1 MLSRYKERQD
11 GTNRWLINSASS
23 AQYRVR
29 LSLSPQYCMHQLHA
43 MILPHSDHLQPNT
56 YFMKSTICGRSIL
69 VMMPIA
75 VPVSL
80 TDDADVILAYPR
92 SAHSGATTCPDF
104 PFAP

>member
-23 AQYRVR
+23 AQYGVR
-29 LSLSPQYCMHQLHA
+29 LSLSLQHCMHQLHA

-56 YFMKSTICGRSIL
+56 HFMNQSYGRSIL

-75 VPVSL
+75 NPVSL
-80 TDDADVILAYPR
+80 TDDADLAYPAV
-92 SAHSGATTCPDF
+92 SA
-104 PFAP
+104 